1 MTSERPSPLPAP
13 QPTNMGVDDVA
24 VSTQRGSA
32 VRHLAILGTG
42 LLGIAFL
49 PYMITRRQ
57 VATLRRRIDE
67 MGATTTLLRQRQ
79 AALGLVTP
87 GAESGATATSVLA
100 QMRQELVAM
109 REQLEQKDSERAK
122 SLSDMTMDVIHIN
135 EALDEI
141 RDSVSTLE
149 AANDESGPRLEIL
162 DGDLHGLRVGTESGW
177 AEVQEQIRQ
186 LRGDQDALRSELF
199 KLSDEVQ
206 SAKTAPQ
213 NSELQRLLLETK
225 QTRYGIST
233 VRLPKVS
240 LFPSR
245 AIFGSIGTS
254 LGDIATIIHQV
265 QIEMGHE
272 RSGGYDPVE
281 RLRVLALQMQDQTI
295 HDEKV
300 KSYER
305 GRGRAS

>member
-1 MTSERPSPLPAP
+1 
-13 QPTNMGVDDVA
+13 
-24 VSTQRGSA
+24 
-32 VRHLAILGTG
+32 LGTG

-87 GAESGATATSVLA
+87 GAEPGATASSVLA
-100 QMRQELVAM
+100 QMRQELAAM

-141 RDSVSTLE
+141 RDGVSTLE

-225 QTRYGIST
+225 QTR
-233 VRLPKVS
+233 
-240 LFPSR
+240 